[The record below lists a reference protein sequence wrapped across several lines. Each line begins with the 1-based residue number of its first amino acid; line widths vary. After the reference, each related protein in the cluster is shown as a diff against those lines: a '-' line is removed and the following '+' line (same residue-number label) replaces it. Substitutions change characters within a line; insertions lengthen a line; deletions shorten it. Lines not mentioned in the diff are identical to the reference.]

1 MCARGGGEREEGEGA
16 EREGEGGEGERGQGP
31 REGRSRGAERAALV
45 SQHTHMRAHALQE
58 RRLPL
63 RPPAPPPLLPRPLF
77 SLSLPLPPP
86 LLSDL
91 SPSPPRT
98 PPPRTHTHR
107 TARPAITRQRSRPLS
122 QLSRQFTPR
131 TKNGHAPP
139 LSQSRKN
146 CILSIPSE
154 SGPGKVNG
162 VESN

>member
-1 MCARGGGEREEGEGA
+1 MCARGGGERRGGGSGERGGGGRGRERAGA
-16 EREGEGGEGERGQGP
+16 EGGEEQ
-31 REGRSRGAERAALV
+31 GAERAALV

-91 SPSPPRT
+91 SPSPPCT

>member
-1 MCARGGGEREEGEGA
+1 MCARGGGERRGRGSGERGGGGRGRERAGA
-16 EREGEGGEGERGQGP
+16 EGGEEQ
-31 REGRSRGAERAALV
+31 GAERAALV

-91 SPSPPRT
+91 SPPLPPA
-98 PPPRTHTHR
+98 PRTHTHR

>member
-1 MCARGGGEREEGEGA
+1 MRAGAGEREKRARERRERGRGRGRERAGA
-16 EREGEGGEGERGQGP
+16 EGGEEQ
-31 REGRSRGAERAALV
+31 GAERAALV